1 MGSCNSLGGFNPN
14 RAIEMVTTP
23 ERYPTWTTPKS
34 ILVPMFARIQYNYA
48 VFCGGEFHRWE
59 GGRARGRER
68 RRVVLPK
75 EKYLSIEDEFG
86 VFDESLNRRPSL
98 REKKAEDEEDFDIVA
113 QYKKRGQKVLLI
125 SNYLPL
131 KIIRHPPASTSSG
144 RYRWVATW
152 KTSNIV
158 AKNPRG
164 SISERIE
171 TRWIGMVHTRYIRTN
186 EGKEVDPKSLT
197 NSDKEDITRT
207 LRKLGCE
214 PLWIDLSVEKQF
226 FDGYCKQV
234 LWPTLHN
241 VLSLYGPIW
250 NRELSL
256 NTRQISS
263 FFDAYRNVNMAFAN
277 KILSMMSSPSDLLW
291 IHDYHLMLL
300 PRLIRGEI
308 QKRWPSDPRPP
319 AIVFFFHCAFPTS
332 EIFRVIPQRHEL
344 VEGILGA
351 DMLGFH
357 SYNHARHFLN
367 TSKRLLGLKRQSRRG
382 GMLAVEH
389 EGRSV
394 GAIIIHVGIDSG
406 YLDYRLGTDEAKHHE
421 ALLRGKYSNRTIL
434 VGLDQCQRLQGIALK
449 LLAFERLL
457 EECEE
462 LRDKVVL
469 VQRCRLP
476 MQRSKDTEMTRDEVR
491 NVRARSART
500 SLFLFT
506 YSEY

>member
-14 RAIEMVTTP
+14 RAIKMVTTP
-23 ERYPTWTTPKS
+23 DMYPIWTTPKS
-34 ILVPMFARIQYNYA
+34 ILVPMFVKIQYNYA
-48 VFCGGEFHRWE
+48 VFSGGEFHRFE
-59 GGRARGRER
+59 SGRSRGRER
-68 RRVVLPK
+68 RRVILPK
-75 EKYLSIEDEFG
+75 AKYLNVEDEFG
-86 VFDESLNRRPSL
+86 VFDEAASRRPSL
-98 REKKAEDEEDFDIVA
+98 RSTNNSSERKTKEEEEDFDIVA
-113 QYKKRGQKVLLI
+113 QFKKRGQKVLLI

-131 KIIRHPPASTSSG
+131 KIIRHPRSDGSREG
-144 RYRWVATW
+144 YRWVATW

-158 AKNPRG
+158 AKNPKG

-207 LRKLGCE
+207 LRELGCE

-256 NTRQISS
+256 NTRKISD
-263 FFDAYRNVNMAFAN
+263 FFDAYRKVNMAFAS
-277 KILSMMSSPSDLLW
+277 KILSMMNCPSDLLW

-308 QKRWPSDPRPP
+308 KKRWPSDPRPP

-332 EIFRVIPQRHEL
+332 EIFRVLPQRHEL

-351 DMLGFH
+351 DMLGYH

-367 TSKRLLGLKRQSRRG
+367 TCKRLLGLKRQSRRG

-406 YLDYRLGTDEAKHHE
+406 YLDYRLGTEEAKCHE
-421 ALLRGKYSNRTIL
+421 ALLRSKYSNRTIL

-457 EECEE
+457 EECAE
-462 LRDKVVL
+462 LRDRVVL
-469 VQRCRLP
+469 VRVFTLLY
-476 MQRSKDTEMTRDEVR
+476 THTHTHF
-491 NVRARSART
+491 N
-500 SLFLFT
+500 SLSPT
-506 YSEY
+506 GATV